1 MKKALLT
8 LLVTGLA
15 VSAFAQGKIGYGNS
29 GTTRVYDDQGTAFAG
44 QVGFYFSTDASATD
58 PSGFTLFNGS
68 VKPVSSGLFLGAPTS
83 LSLVD
88 GSSNPITDPIA
99 YVVKAWSTGYATYE
113 DAWAAGLG
121 GTPGIF
127 AGMSAVGTIDPT
139 NLSTDPT
146 PSLVING
153 GFGGL
158 TVNEVLVPE
167 PSTYA
172 LMALGLG
179 GLLFIRRRK

>member
-29 GTTRVYDDQGTAFAG
+29 GGTRISDGTANFTG
-44 QVGFYFSTDASATD
+44 QIGFYFSSNASDTD
-58 PSGFTLFNGS
+58 PSTFNLSAGS

-83 LSLVD
+83 LTLLD
-88 GSSNPITDPIA
+88 GSSNPITDPVA
-99 YVVKAWSTGYATYE
+99 YVIKAWSTGYATYE

-127 AGMSAVGTIDPT
+127 AGISSVGVIDPT

-153 GFGGL
+153 GFAGL